1 MVMYSFT
8 GSSAHTHTY
17 IHVLKLSDVTRPP
30 YENVLIIVVE
40 SGEKK
45 RKEKQHLPYAVWLAF

>member
-1 MVMYSFT
+1 MYGFT

-30 YENVLIIVVE
+30 YENVPAIVVE

-45 RKEKQHLPYAVWLAF
+45 KRKEKRNNTCHMQFG